1 MLGKYIL
8 CFFFL
13 FQIGNGCTSS
23 HSLQS
28 CKKTIDYKDS
38 VLVEFGKEAFHIEG
52 SVDSKTGKLLSTTK
66 SFLSTDYIDVSEYK
80 YVYYALPYS
89 ENSGIAFYDSEYNM
103 LNGLHSVKGEM
114 IFVKIPS
121 GARYARFSQRLN
133 DNMQMKVM
141 LYKQDVRPKKRKIE
155 TDYKVVFSPKEF
167 LFSDVDEEGKV
178 ICDPNLHVKRAPLVR
193 IPIHIVTND
202 GTILVACQVIYYG
215 KNRTTSRVFVARST
229 DNGNNWDK
237 SLLYKG
243 ANPNM
248 IYDEVN
254 NCVFALYD
262 DSYIYTKDNGKTW
275 SSPLP
280 LNIGKPK
287 GWTGFFQSPTT
298 GIQLKNGILATVY
311 EAVKGEGDKI
321 KENVNVV
328 VFSRD
333 FGKTWEM
340 SPITP
345 SNIIANEATIA
356 EYEENQIM
364 INSRG
369 GTEVSWGSP
378 NPGRRVFIPL
388 NTLSKKKNNWNIEGW
403 QLHSSDRKIIEPVC
417 NASLIAIDIKR
428 KKLGLFCNPHEKYNP
443 RRNLVLQY
451 SDDFVEWHES
461 GLLTNFDQTV
471 YGYCSLYYNRERL
484 SFVYEDMKEGIL
496 YSDITNELKKI
507 IERKK

>member
-1 MLGKYIL
+1 MPGKFIL
-8 CFFFL
+8 CSIFL
-13 FQIGNGCTSS
+13 FQIWNGCTSS

-28 CKKTIDYKDS
+28 CQKSIDYKDS
-38 VLVEFGKEAFHIEG
+38 VLIEFGKEAFHVKG
-52 SVDSKTGKLLSTTK
+52 SVDSKTGKLLGATK
-66 SFLSTDYIDVSEYK
+66 SFVSTDYIDVSEYR

-89 ENSGIAFYDSEYNM
+89 ENSGIVFYDSVYNM
-103 LNGLHSVKGEM
+103 LNGLHSEKGEV
-114 IFVKIPS
+114 IFEKIPS

-133 DNMQMKVM
+133 DNMQMKVT
-141 LYKQDVRPKKRKIE
+141 LYKQDVRPKKRRIE

-167 LFSDVDEEGKV
+167 LFSDVDEEGIV
-178 ICDPNLHVKRAPLVR
+178 VCDTNSNVKREPLVR

-202 GTILVACQVIYYG
+202 GTILVACQVIYEG

-237 SLLYKG
+237 SLLYMG

-254 NCVFALYD
+254 NCVFALYN
-262 DSYIYTKDNGKTW
+262 DSYIYTKDNGQTW
-275 SSPLP
+275 STPLP

-287 GWTGFFQSPTT
+287 GWNDFFQSPTT
-298 GIQLKNGILATVY
+298 GIRLKNGIIATVD

-388 NTLSKKKNNWNIEGW
+388 NKLSKKKDNWNIKGW
-403 QLHSSDRKIIEPVC
+403 QLHTSDRKIIEPVC

-461 GLLTNFDQTV
+461 GLLTRFDQTV
-471 YGYCSLYYNRERL
+471 YGYCSLYYNRGRL

-496 YSDITNELKKI
+496 YSDISNELKKI